1 MSRSLSLMA
10 HCFFMTE
17 TFTDVGAVAD
27 FPEDSMH
34 ALTVAGEDV
43 LLVHQN
49 GQFYALV
56 NRCSHRDYPLDTGE
70 LLDGA
75 VKCEWHGAK
84 FNLETGK
91 GTLPAVK
98 KVKLFQVVLE
108 DERVKI
114 SLQER

>member
-1 MSRSLSLMA
+1 MA

-17 TFTDVGAVAD
+17 TFSDVGAVAD

-43 LLVHQN
+43 LLVRQS

-108 DERVKI
+108 GERVKI
-114 SLQER
+114 SLQKE

>member
-1 MSRSLSLMA
+1 
-10 HCFFMTE
+10 
-17 TFTDVGAVAD
+17 
-27 FPEDSMH
+27 MH

-43 LLVHQN
+43 LLVHQS
-49 GQFYALV
+49 GQFYALL
-56 NRCSHRDYPLDTGE
+56 NRCSHRDYQLETGE

-75 VKCEWHGAK
+75 VKCEWHGAT

-114 SLQER
+114 SLQQG

>member
-1 MSRSLSLMA
+1 
-10 HCFFMTE
+10 MTE

-27 FPEDSMH
+27 FPDDSMH

-43 LLVHQN
+43 LLVRQN
-49 GQFYALV
+49 GAFYALV

-108 DERVKI
+108 GERVKI
-114 SLQER
+114 SLQEG